1 MRHYL
6 ATQHRLNRYNI
17 KIQTMKTILKLVF
30 LSIVLIVAVNYL
42 DRNNIDVVSEGKSLI
57 NRIRSEIEQFSA
69 EQDEKTSP
77 EEIESENKSALY
89 NYQTSQ
95 STSPAWVNTHESP
108 DDEVVV
114 YDENAEFTEFP
125 IPPKND
131 NLNSRFQEL
140 DRFASSVPAQNKS
153 SLFDLVNY
161 LIIPAKNELEKT
173 RLIFTWIALNISYD
187 DYGYNTGNYSDCS
200 AEGVFKSGRAV
211 CEGYSNL
218 FEQMG
223 KLAKLDIYKIKGYA
237 KGISYREGSTFKN
250 TNHAWNVAKI
260 EGQWKL
266 FDVTWASGYGRGV
279 NGKLVSTKEFNDYWF
294 DVDPAAFI
302 FSHLPEDSQW
312 QMIPGNISKQQFER
326 LPYADSPFFR
336 FGFEGKYC
344 LENAMSGNLR
354 QFPKSYGIQPG
365 VQVVSLPYQKQIN
378 GGKPYKMALKS
389 NRASDIAIINNG
401 QWIHLTKNGEDF
413 SIVMIP
419 RAGQLTVNVKFNG
432 NSGGYATMLEYSVN

>member
-1 MRHYL
+1 
-6 ATQHRLNRYNI
+6 
-17 KIQTMKTILKLVF
+17 MKAILKLVF
-30 LSIVLIVAVNYL
+30 LVIIVIAGVNYL
-42 DRNNIDVVSEGKSLI
+42 NKNDIDAVAEGKSIVKRLL
-57 NRIRSEIEQFSA
+57 SEFEQITANQA
-69 EQDEKTSP
+69 EKYSSSDA
-77 EEIESENKSALY
+77 ESENEDGYSHY
-89 NYQTSQ
+89 VSPDYTSQ
-95 STSPAWVNTHESP
+95 TGAYTNQVSDEPAMVK
-108 DDEVVV
+108 
-114 YDENAEFTEFP
+114 DENAEFTEFP
-125 IPPKND
+125 IPPKNEK
-131 NLNSRFQEL
+131 LNSRFQEL

-211 CEGYSNL
+211 CEGYSQL

-223 KLAKLDIYKIKGYA
+223 KLADLDIVKIKGYA
-237 KGISYREGSTFKN
+237 KGISYREGSTIN
-250 TNHAWNVAKI
+250 DINHAWNVAKI

-279 NGKLVSTKEFNDYWF
+279 NGKLVSTKQFNDYWF
-294 DVDPAAFI
+294 DVDPSAFI

-312 QMIPGNISKQQFER
+312 QLIPGNISKQQFER

-344 LENAMSGNLR
+344 LDNVMSGNLR
-354 QFPKSYGIQPG
+354 QFPKSYGIQAG

-378 GGKPYKMALKS
+378 GGKAYKLALKS

-401 QWIHLTKNGEDF
+401 QWIHLTKNGDEF
-413 SIVMIP
+413 STVMVP
-419 RAGQLTVNVKFNG
+419 RAGRLTVNVKFNG
-432 NSGGYATMLEYSVN
+432 SYETMLEYSVN